1 MSECAYFGFL
11 NLFQGAMEF
20 SYKDQQWHSAAITSE
35 SFLVT
40 GGAGFIGSH
49 IVEYLLVHG
58 AMKVRVLDNFSLGFK
73 SNLTAFENDPAF
85 ELMEGDIR
93 DVETCKKAMQGIDAV
108 CHLAALGSVPR
119 SILEP
124 LASHATNVTGFLNV
138 LNAAREAGIAS
149 FVYASSSA
157 VYGDSDVMPRT
168 EAFIGNPLSPYALT
182 KWQNEEYAQLF
193 SRVYGFHTT
202 GLRFFNVFGPRQNPD
217 GAYAA
222 VIPRFFKA
230 ALQNQEPEIY
240 GDGSVSRDFTYVAN
254 VVQVCIRALCQ
265 PPAQH
270 TVYNAA
276 CGASTSVLELW
287 QQIAAVTGSPL
298 SPKFM
303 PARKGD
309 VQQSMANVEKV
320 GRGIGYVPV
329 VELEEG
335 LQLTGRYYE
344 EVLGR

>member
-1 MSECAYFGFL
+1 
-11 NLFQGAMEF
+11 MEF
-20 SYKDQQWHSAAITSE
+20 LYKDYQWHEGDISKQ
-35 SFLVT
+35 SFLIT

-49 IVEYLLVHG
+49 VVEYLLLHG
-58 AMKVRVLDNFSLGFK
+58 AGKVRVLDNFSLGAR
-73 SNLTAFENDPAF
+73 SNL
-85 ELMEGDIR
+85 ELFSEYPQLEIIEGDIQ
-93 DVETCKKAMQGIDAV
+93 DISICTKVMQGIDAV
-108 CHLAALGSVPR
+108 CHLAAMGSVPR
-119 SILEP
+119 SIKEP
-124 LASHATNVTGFLNV
+124 LAAHANNVTGFLNV
-138 LNAAREAGIAS
+138 LNAAREAGISS

-202 GLRFFNVFGPRQNPD
+202 ALRFFNVFGPRQNPD

-230 ALQNQEPEIY
+230 ALQHQQPEIY

-254 VVQVCIRALCQ
+254 VVQVCIRALCK
-265 PPAQH
+265 PPTRH

-287 QQIAAVTGSPL
+287 QQIAAVTGSSL
-298 SPKFM
+298 SPMFM

-320 GRGIGYVPV
+320 GKGIGYAPV
-329 VELEEG
+329 VELKEG
-335 LQLTGRYYE
+335 LELTCNYYREFFIE
-344 EVLGR
+344 ED